1 MSAPL
6 RRIGIERIELVLED
20 LPAERARL
28 LAGQLEPALAAHLA
42 GVRGAARGV
51 AEAIAAQ
58 LTDAIGGRTWR

>member
-20 LPAERARL
+20 LPAERARF
-28 LAGQLEPALAAHLA
+28 LAGQLELALVAHLA
-42 GVRGAARGV
+42 GVRGAVRGV